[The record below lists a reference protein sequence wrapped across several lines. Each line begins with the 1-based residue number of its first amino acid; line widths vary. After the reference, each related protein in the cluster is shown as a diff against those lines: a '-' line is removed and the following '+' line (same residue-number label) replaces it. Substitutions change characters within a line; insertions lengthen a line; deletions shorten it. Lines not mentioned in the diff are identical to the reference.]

1 MTPRRT
7 CIACR
12 HVEARAD
19 LVRLV
24 LSPEGEV
31 VVDYQG
37 RLPGRG
43 AWVHCRQ
50 ACIRTLVQRPA
61 TVARA
66 LKHRVEVGDLEERI
80 ERAVVRAV
88 QDGLSMAAAGAA
100 LVGGHDALQRAL
112 AEGRVAEVVVAAD
125 ASERTVADLR
135 GTAGGDVPFT
145 VISASRDALGRRVGQ
160 GSRAALG
167 VLAAPASRHLLRQL
181 HRLRDVGY
189 VSRSRSRGDG

>member
-1 MTPRRT
+1 LTARRT

-12 HVEARAD
+12 QVEDRAE

-31 VVDYQG
+31 VVDYRG

-43 AWVHCRQ
+43 AWVHCRE
-50 ACIRTLVQRPA
+50 ACIRALVARPA
-61 TVARA
+61 MIARS
-66 LKHRVEVGDLEERI
+66 LGHRARVGDLGERI
-80 ERAVVRAV
+80 QGAVLRAA
-88 QDGLSMAAAGAA
+88 QDGLSMAAAGGA
-100 LVGGHDALQRAL
+100 LVGGHDALERAL
-112 AEGRVAEVVVAAD
+112 VEGRVAEVVVAMD

-135 GTAGGDVPFT
+135 TVAGEDVPFT
-145 VISASRDALGRRVGQ
+145 VIAASRDALGNRVGQ

-167 VLAAPASRHLLRQL
+167 VLSVPASRHLLRQL

-189 VSRSRSRGDG
+189 VCGSRSRGDG